1 MRPDRRS
8 LPFFALLLRASLAV
22 AISTSLVGCF
32 AIDLED
38 LVKLT
43 KKKNKKKKGSSDS
56 DDDEDADATDLGLA
70 RFPEGTKKPLA
81 EHDWHADHLEP
92 GRYKLEYAMSRD
104 KQDEVLAAHKAF
116 ATKVGYEAMGEG
128 KFRWYVPPGCEAD
141 MGCAFGAMS
150 DSSREALEPI
160 VERFKKRR
168 DEEKLDAEQASEL
181 VVTFVQNIHY
191 EEPKDQPFGILP
203 PASVVAEK
211 RGDCDSKS
219 LLAHLIL
226 RELGVD
232 SVMLSSRAHRHAM
245 LGIALPAP
253 GKTFRFGGRQYAF
266 TELTAKGSP
275 IGHIN
280 PELLEPDDWKVVP
293 TRWPSSSW
301 SGATK

>member
-1 MRPDRRS
+1 MLAPRRCPR
-8 LPFFALLLRASLAV
+8 LAALALRAFLAIG
-22 AISTSLVGCF
+22 ISSPLVGCF
-32 AIDLED
+32 TIDLDD

-43 KKKNKKKKGSSDS
+43 KKSKKKGASGEDE
-56 DDDEDADATDLGLA
+56 DDDSNAIDLGLA

-81 EHDWHADHLEP
+81 EHDWRADRLEP
-92 GRYKLEYAMSRD
+92 DHYKLEYAMSRE
-104 KQDEVLAAHKAF
+104 KQDEVLAAHQSF
-116 ATKVGYEAMGEG
+116 AKRVGYESLGEG
-128 KFRWYVPPGCEAD
+128 KFRWYIPPGCEPD

-150 DSSREALEPI
+150 DSSREAIEPI
-160 VERFKKRR
+160 VDRFKRRR
-168 DEEKLDAEQASEL
+168 DEEHLDAEQASVL
-181 VVTFVQNIHY
+181 VVTFVQSIHY

-245 LGIALPAP
+245 LGIALPAT
-253 GKTFRFGGRQYAF
+253 GKSFRFGGRDYAF

-280 PELLEPDDWKVVP
+280 PELLRPDDWKVVP

-301 SGATK
+301 SGSPR